1 MRILVVDDSKVA
13 RAVLRKLLG
22 EIGYS
27 DVTEAA
33 DGVEAMECLDQ
44 GPQDLVITDWN
55 MPNLDGMGLV
65 KAIQD
70 SEKSDVPVLMVSSE
84 SYFNRIV
91 DVMRAGAE
99 GYIRKPFTAQ
109 TLRAKIAEVLKKREM
124 SGAGSATLS
133 GQLSEIGFPELVQFL
148 TSCRREGRLLLKV
161 SGQGGT
167 VDLRGGD
174 IRAAEWGDLEGDDA
188 VFAIAEHDQG
198 TFEFQ
203 PAGNKIKGNV
213 SMPTMPLLIEAMK
226 RRDEKATV

>member
-13 RAVLRKLLG
+13 RAVLKKLLG
-22 EIGYS
+22 ELGYT
-27 DVTEAA
+27 DVAEAS
-33 DGVEAMECLDQ
+33 DGVEAMEWLDRE
-44 GPQDLVITDWN
+44 PLDLVITDWN

-70 SEKSDVPVLMVSSE
+70 SEVRDVPVLMVSSE

-91 DVMRAGAE
+91 EVMRAGAE

-109 TLRAKIAEVLKKREM
+109 TLRAKITEVLKKREM

-148 TSCRREGRLLLKV
+148 TSCRREGRLVIKV

-174 IRAAEWGDLEGDDA
+174 ICAAEWGDLEGDDA
-188 VFAIAEHDQG
+188 IFSIAEHDEG

-203 PAGNKIKGNV
+203 PAGFKIAGNV
-213 SMPTMPLLIEAMK
+213 SMSTMPLLIEAMK